1 MKPQDR
7 IRLYA
12 QLSAAGV
19 IVVWGL
25 LCFVIIVAP
34 RIGKLHRTEADLAKA
49 AGTLQEMRKEIE
61 NASIIGQPAPG
72 QSRFE
77 KFGILGADEEELFL
91 TDLIDFCKET
101 SNTLDVVRRAETS
114 RPAIQTTPGEQP
126 KVGPTGAPITPA
138 SGQSAQ
144 GQAASG
150 QQPAVP
156 QPVIEKV
163 PHTVTYSGTFLS
175 SFYLLR
181 KLESY
186 KRLLTV
192 ERVEIGTDT
201 RYGYPR
207 VNGNVTI
214 DLYLVRNPGQQP
226 VAPVSKAAQTPAG
239 RSASSAGRGGN
250 PAPGAS
256 KL

>member
-12 QLSAAGV
+12 QLSAAGA
-19 IVVWGL
+19 ILVWGL
-25 LCFVIIVAP
+25 LCFVIGVAP
-34 RIGKLHRTEADLAKA
+34 RMGELNRVDADLGKA
-49 AGTLQEMRKEIE
+49 NIQLREMRKEIE

-72 QSRFE
+72 QSRYE

-101 SNTLDVVRRAETS
+101 SNTLDIVRRADVA
-114 RPAIQTTPGEQP
+114 RPATLAAQNEPR
-126 KVGPTGAPITPA
+126 KVGPTGAPITPNA
-138 SGQSAQ
+138 GSSSSQSAA
-144 GQAASG
+144 GQEGAG
-150 QQPAVP
+150 P

-192 ERVEIGTDT
+192 ERVEVATDT
-201 RYGYPR
+201 HYGYPR

-214 DLYLVRNPGQQP
+214 DLYLVKNPGQQSP
-226 VAPVSKAAQTPAG
+226 SAGKAPSAPAAK
-239 RSASSAGRGGN
+239 ASSSGRKSAAAEGRTQ
-250 PAPGAS
+250 
-256 KL
+256 L